1 MARVSFEDRKKLGSA
16 IVQIVLFGAIGY
28 AVFFVILKIIGL
40 SQSLFFL
47 RLGAA
52 LAIGFGL
59 ATWLMGLRLNNYT
72 LSDLGWRKPA
82 LRPWLQGLV
91 IGVVAAAIA
100 LVLALLAGTKFIF
113 SPQAGSWLGAFVPL
127 ALGLA
132 LASLGGELAYR
143 AFPLRRLTDA
153 IGMIP
158 ATLAIAVVAA
168 LLQSRGTFTTFF
180 SVVNVVL
187 ATIWLSVAY
196 FSTGGFPLAWGA
208 HFGWTA
214 TLTLLNASTSAFM
227 FQTPGVIH
235 LAGPYRWIDGGPAG
249 IEGGIVASLALFAGI
264 LYIRG
269 AKGAFPSPRSPAPSS
284 TRPPVTGG
292 GQPR

>member
-1 MARVSFEDRKKLGSA
+1 MARVSFDDRKSVASA
-16 IVQIVLFGAIGY
+16 IVGILLFAAIGY
-28 AVFFVILKIIGL
+28 AVLVVVLKIIGL

-52 LAIGFGL
+52 LAVGFWL
-59 ATWLMGLRLNNYT
+59 AMWLVGLRLNNYT
-72 LSDLGWRKPA
+72 LSDLGWRRPA
-82 LRPWLQGLV
+82 LRPWLQGVV
-91 IGVVAAAIA
+91 IGVVTAAIA
-100 LVLALLAGTKFIF
+100 LVLALITGTRFIF
-113 SPQAGSWLGAFVPL
+113 SPQAGSWLAAVVPL

-132 LASLGGELAYR
+132 LLALGEGLAG

-158 ATLAIAVVAA
+158 ATLTIAVIAA
-168 LLQSRGTFTTFF
+168 VLQSRGSFTTFF
-180 SVVNVVL
+180 SIVNVVL
-187 ATIWLSVAY
+187 ATIWLSVAF
-196 FSTGGFPLAWGA
+196 FSAGGFPLAWGVQS
-208 HFGWTA
+208 GWTA
-214 TLTLLNASTSAFM
+214 TLVLLNASASAFV

-264 LYIRG
+264 LYVRG
-269 AKGAFPSPRSPAPSS
+269 AKGAFPP

-292 GQPR
+292 GAPR